1 MTRKILAII
10 ILTALLGIA
19 QSVSA
24 HGYIVRSIPQDRVVL
39 ERPPTR
45 LQYWFSESLEPQ
57 FSTINLRNQ
66 AGEIVA
72 TGGVDAEDDRL
83 LSLRVPGDLPDGAY
97 IAELRIAF
105 ASDAHVVVES
115 RVFFVGVEVGG
126 FSGES
131 AANTARPLEVIWKAL
146 LYHATYLMFG
156 AAAVYAYVLV
166 PVWGN
171 ARYPQGL
178 LPPRVMH
185 RLNWLMGIGLVWA
198 VAANI
203 LALLQQSMIFFN
215 VDALTVL
222 RGGLWQIVRVGS
234 RFGDVWHFRMFMLLI
249 IGIFYGAG
257 LYYGRKYPKVVR
269 SFWTAN
275 VWALVLLIGAQ
286 AVTSHAAGSLILPWV
301 AFFVHWLHTLAVAFW
316 IGGIA
321 ALTLIL
327 PVALEP
333 YAGDARWQALH
344 AVMQRFSRYV
354 VGMVLVVITTGI
366 YSATNWFYTPSDVA
380 TSYGAALGYKL
391 VMVALLLFVGL
402 LHHVALRPQLMKE
415 FPLHQFV
422 MWAQGF
428 RFSLWLET
436 AFVVA
441 TLVLAALLS
450 ATPIPEPEFLQ
461 ETIETPSSTQ
471 QVGDYNSQM
480 TIAPGGTGIN
490 TVDIL
495 LERNGQPVN
504 DATVEVQFVAP
515 ERPIRSSWLSAEFA
529 ENGLY
534 VVASDA
540 INATGSWQT
549 LVDILDS
556 DGNLTRAAFAWEIS
570 ENAAVIQSRPPS
582 LLNVLALIAVVVSVA
597 YVLYPSARSLG
608 NRLEWTQVNVVV
620 SGGLILITILMIWF
634 IIVAFERQRA
644 AVQLELNPPPQIVN
658 TVLPDIDSVAQGEI
672 LYQAHCPSWDESA
685 DLEGLIN
692 RLELMRD
699 DDLYA
704 VLENGWR
711 DLPAC
716 DSTLSETE
724 RWHIVN
730 YIRTLRE
737 R

>member
-1 MTRKILAII
+1 MTRKILAFI
-10 ILTALLGIA
+10 ILAALLGIA
-19 QSVSA
+19 QATAA

-57 FSTINLRNQ
+57 FSTIHLRNQ
-66 AGEIVA
+66 SGEIIA

-83 LSLRVPGDLPDGAY
+83 LSLRVPGDLVNGAY
-97 IAELRIAF
+97 LAELRIAF
-105 ASDAHVVVES
+105 ASDAHVIVES
-115 RVFFVGVEVGG
+115 RVFFVGVDDGS
-126 FSGES
+126 FRGES

-156 AAAVYAYVLV
+156 ASAVYAYVLV

-185 RLNWLMGIGLVWA
+185 RLNWLMGIGLAFA

-203 LALLQQSMIFFN
+203 LALMQQTIIFFN
-215 VDALTVL
+215 VDWLTVL

-249 IGIFYGAG
+249 IGILYGAG
-257 LYYGRKYPKVVR
+257 LYYGRTYPKVVR

-286 AVTSHAAGSLILPWV
+286 AVTSHASGSLIMPWV
-301 AFFVHWLHTLAVAFW
+301 ALFVHWLHTVAVGFW

-333 YAGDARWQALH
+333 YEHDIRWQALH
-344 AVMQRFSRYV
+344 PVMQRFSRYV
-354 VGMVLVVITTGI
+354 VGAVLVVITSGI
-366 YSATNWFYTPSDVA
+366 YSATNWFYTSSDLG
-380 TSYGAALGYKL
+380 TSYGATLAYKL
-391 VMVALLLFVGL
+391 VMVVLLLFVGL
-402 LHHVALRPQLMKE
+402 LHHIALRPHLLQY
-415 FPLHQFV
+415 FPVRQFIT
-422 MWAQGF
+422 WAQGF
-428 RFSLWLET
+428 RGSLWLET

-441 TLVLAALLS
+441 VLVLSSLLS

-461 ETIETPSSTQ
+461 QTVETPSSTQ
-471 QVGDYNSQM
+471 QVGEYSIQM

-490 TVDIL
+490 TVDIV
-495 LERNGQPVN
+495 LERESQPVN
-504 DATVEVQFVAP
+504 DATVEVQIVAP
-515 ERPIRSSWLSAEFA
+515 ERPIRSSWMSAEFA

-534 VVASDA
+534 VVASDV
-540 INATGSWQT
+540 INQNGNWQT

-556 DGNLTRAAFAWEIS
+556 DGNFTRTAFAWEIS
-570 ENAAVIQSRPPS
+570 DTASVIQSRPPS
-582 LLNVLALIAVVVSVA
+582 LLNIIALIAVIVAVA
-597 YVLYPSARSLG
+597 YTLYPSIRWLANQLQ
-608 NRLEWTQVNVVV
+608 WTRVNVVV
-620 SGGLILITILMIWF
+620 SGGLILMTILMMWLS
-634 IIVAFERQRA
+634 IVALERQRA
-644 AVQLELNPPPQIVN
+644 ASQLVLNPPPQIVN
-658 TVLPDIDSVAQGEI
+658 TVLPDMASIEQGET
-672 LYQAHCPSWDESA
+672 LYQAYCSGWQESE

-699 DDLYA
+699 DELYA
-704 VLENGWR
+704 VIENGWR
-711 DLPAC
+711 SLPAC
-716 DSTLSETE
+716 DSALSETE

-730 YIRTLRE
+730 YVRTLR
-737 R
+737 